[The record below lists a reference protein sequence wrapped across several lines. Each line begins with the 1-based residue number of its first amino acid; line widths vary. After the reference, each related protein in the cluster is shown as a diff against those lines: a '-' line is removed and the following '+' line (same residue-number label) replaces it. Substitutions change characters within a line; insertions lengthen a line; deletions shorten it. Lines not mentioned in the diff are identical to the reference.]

1 MAARTIHNGVNELVK
16 TTILAVEKILK
27 HLPQKGD
34 RVDVVT
40 ASGRNDYNPVDDIV
54 RENKNTSVLII
65 DQQPNSTPT
74 TPIASQSTV
83 DRSSKPRRL
92 AKATG
97 QILSD
102 SVRVTP
108 LDNMNGMLIDMVLR
122 LKKEHSNDTK
132 LIDISIECPDFKASR
147 ICVDGTWYK
156 IA

>member
-40 ASGRNDYNPVDDIV
+40 ASGRNDFNPADDTI
-54 RENKNTSVLII
+54 RENKNTSVLLI
-65 DQQPNSTPT
+65 DQQSNM
-74 TPIASQSTV
+74 SQSTLAVSESSV
-83 DRSSKPRRL
+83 DHPGKPRSL
-92 AKATG
+92 PKATA

-108 LDNMNGMLIDMVLR
+108 LDNMSGMLIDMVLR
-122 LKKEHSNDTK
+122 LKKEHSNETK
-132 LIDISIECPDFKASR
+132 LIDISIECPDFKPSR
-147 ICVDGTWYK
+147 ICVDGSWYK